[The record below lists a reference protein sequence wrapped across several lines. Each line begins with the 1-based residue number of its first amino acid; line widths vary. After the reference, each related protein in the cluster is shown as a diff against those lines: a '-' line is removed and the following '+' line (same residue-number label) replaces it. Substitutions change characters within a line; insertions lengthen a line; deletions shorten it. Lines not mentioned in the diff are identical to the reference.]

1 VPAVC
6 TDERPIALVTGA
18 RYPRDPQTLKL
29 TADLLAGSVDFATLW
44 DDATIAAATHMIK
57 RLDHPELGRLTLA
70 CDALLDPHRDQNVVM
85 FSIVSAA
92 APVPISV

>member
-1 VPAVC
+1 
-6 TDERPIALVTGA
+6 
-18 RYPRDPQTLKL
+18 
-29 TADLLAGSVDFATLW
+29 
-44 DDATIAAATHMIK
+44 MIK